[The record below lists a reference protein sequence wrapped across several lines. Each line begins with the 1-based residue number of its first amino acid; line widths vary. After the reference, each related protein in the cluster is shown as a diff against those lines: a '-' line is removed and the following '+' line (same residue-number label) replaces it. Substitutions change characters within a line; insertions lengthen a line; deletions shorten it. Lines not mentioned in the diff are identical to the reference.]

1 MHGRRRD
8 LSSVQWTSAATP
20 LREWPRRVHVLIW
33 SNGRLADGH
42 PMYGRH
48 SVAGKVQSGPG
59 VIESAFELLEILRAV
74 GRARL
79 TELTAESTL
88 PRTTVYRLLGQL
100 TAVGAVER
108 IGAQYR
114 LGPGLLTLGQ
124 HVTPMER
131 LRAIAQRP
139 LIELAAATPAHVG
152 LGTTTSRSPI
162 YLEVL
167 NGRDRLPIRRVPG
180 EPMPAG
186 SAGTR
191 VLTSGLTVA
200 IDDSDSIDGVS
211 CAAVGIALPEGD
223 RAAVGVV
230 VPMSRLPRGML
241 LPLRTTANR
250 IATLLAVQRPA
261 SASAS
266 G

>member
-1 MHGRRRD
+1 
-8 LSSVQWTSAATP
+8 
-20 LREWPRRVHVLIW
+20 
-33 SNGRLADGH
+33 
-42 PMYGRH
+42 
-48 SVAGKVQSGPG
+48 VAGKVQSGPG
-59 VIESAFELLEILRAV
+59 VIESAFELLEILRAL

-79 TELTAESTL
+79 TELAAESTL

-100 TAVGAVER
+100 TSVGAVER
-108 IGAQYR
+108 IGAHYR
-114 LGPGLLTLGQ
+114 LGPGLLALGQ

-152 LGTTTSRSPI
+152 LGTTTSRWPI

-180 EPMPAG
+180 EPVPAG

-211 CAAVGIALPEGD
+211 CAAVGIALPGGD

-250 IATLLAVQRPA
+250 IATLLAVQTPA
-261 SASAS
+261 SAFAS